1 MSIERIQQA
10 LGKLHKHL
18 AAHPQDALSKDA
30 PATAVLESGLR
41 CRVEGP
47 GGATVVTDMPSAIG
61 GTESAPSPG
70 WLMRAAL
77 ANCDATLVALRAAQ
91 LGIVLDRLEVTAQ
104 SESDHRGILGLDDT
118 VPAGPLEMRVTVRVA
133 AKGVPAQQL
142 RELVHW
148 AEQHSPVGDALRRA
162 VPLSVEVVSL
172 D

>member
-1 MSIERIQQA
+1 MSIERIQQS
-10 LGKLHKHL
+10 LSKLNKHF
-18 AAHPQDALSKDA
+18 AGHPQDALSQDA
-30 PATAVLESGLR
+30 PARAVLESGLR

-47 GGATVVTDMPSAIG
+47 GGVTVVTDMPSAIG

-77 ANCDATLVALRAAQ
+77 ANCDATLVAMRAAQ
-91 LGIVLDRLEVTAQ
+91 LGIVLTHLEVTAE

-118 VPAGPLEMRVTVRVA
+118 VPAGPLGVRVTVRVA
-133 AKGVPAQQL
+133 ADGVSEEQL

-162 VPLSVEVVSL
+162 VPVSVEVVSA
-172 D
+172 